1 MSDKENKPKRGTVP
15 TAAPSYGPN
24 PAPVA
29 TVVQYPT
36 VAHQNPYEIHQG
48 GYPRGAL
55 GVSPGLHAPPPFLPP
70 PTYPPLWPMGDTRGI
85 HTRMMHPDSR
95 AYTSNLFDCFDDLPT
110 CLGGTFCTPCQVG
123 RAASDAKAGDCCA
136 TGWIILGLSQ
146 LNQLLPGLGNVASG
160 GYLAHIANRAA
171 SIGTGGSA
179 PSRPARPGYQRE
191 AAFAPVEVIGRFAS
205 NGRGVENRPSLGAR
219 RRVARGARR
228 LVRDD

>member
-1 MSDKENKPKRGTVP
+1 M
-15 TAAPSYGPN
+15 
-24 PAPVA
+24 
-29 TVVQYPT
+29 
-36 VAHQNPYEIHQG
+36 
-48 GYPRGAL
+48 
-55 GVSPGLHAPPPFLPP
+55 HAPPPFLPP

-171 SIGTGGSA
+171 SNYGIQEHTDVLTACFCAPCVSCRLAREVKNRTEMGQEPVDWRLLAAAPPGAYSA
-179 PSRPARPGYQRE
+179 PAAPVMDAATPRRHHQAPAPTRR
-191 AAFAPVEVIGRFAS
+191 AAPVEAS
-205 NGRGVENRPSLGAR
+205 GSSAAR
-219 RRVARGARR
+219 ESVVTYVAVVDSPAGEYGVARPNA
-228 LVRDD
+228 D